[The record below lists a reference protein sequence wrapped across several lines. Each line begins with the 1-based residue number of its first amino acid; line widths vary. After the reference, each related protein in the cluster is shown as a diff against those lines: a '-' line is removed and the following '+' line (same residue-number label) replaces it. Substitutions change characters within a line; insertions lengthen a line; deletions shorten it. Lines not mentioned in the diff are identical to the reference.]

1 MPADDLRIRWARP
14 DDAEVIHRFV
24 CELARFEREP
34 DAVEVTADTYRK
46 QLLSERPPFECLIA
60 ETATPV
66 GFALF
71 FGTYST
77 WRGRPGIH
85 LEDVYVPPEHRGR
98 GVGSALLRRL
108 ARVAVER
115 GCGRLEW
122 AVLDWN
128 QPAIDFYDA
137 LGATAMAE
145 WLTYR
150 LEGDALRAVAG
161 KTP

>member
-137 LGATAMAE
+137 LGATVMAE